1 MSLQQS
7 IEKDFVQAY
16 KAKDDVRVA
25 VLRML
30 KTAIKNKHVELG
42 RPLEDDEILDVVGKQ
57 AKQRRESIEQYEK
70 ATRPD
75 LVDREKA
82 ELAVLESYLPAALS
96 EQELAAAVDEAI
108 AETGAASMKEMGKVM
123 SSLMEKYKGRVDG
136 KQAQNLVRS
145 RLS

>member
-16 KAKDDVRVA
+16 KAKDEVRVA

-42 RPLEDDEILDVVGKQ
+42 RPLENDEILDVVGKQ

-136 KQAQNLVRS
+136 KQAQNMVRS